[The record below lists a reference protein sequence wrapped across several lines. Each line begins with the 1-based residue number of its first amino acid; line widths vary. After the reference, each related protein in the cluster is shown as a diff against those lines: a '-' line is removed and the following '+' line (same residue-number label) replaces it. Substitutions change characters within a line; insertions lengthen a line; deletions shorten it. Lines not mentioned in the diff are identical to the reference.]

1 MNRAERRALGV
12 PKTVASNIEQAEKIR
27 TVNQF
32 SVAVASV
39 MWYCGY
45 SSENIKDLMH
55 KIWDRF
61 DSFKRNYATVE
72 DFRMVLRDEANI
84 DFLYCGVGGNYL

>member
-12 PKTVASNIEQAEKIR
+12 PKTVSANIEQAEKVR

-39 MWYCGY
+39 MWDSGY
-45 SSENIKDLMH
+45 DADDIKSLLA

-72 DFRMVLRDEANI
+72 DFRMVLRDEAGI
-84 DFLYCGVGGNYL
+84 EFQYCR

>member
-1 MNRAERRALGV
+1 MNRAERRARGIAKEV
-12 PKTVASNIEQAEKIR
+12 SAGIEEAEKIR
-27 TVNQF
+27 TVNQY

-39 MWYCGY
+39 LWDL
-45 SSENIKDLMH
+45 NKDPDEIRSTMA

-72 DFRMVLRDEANI
+72 DYRMILREEAGI
-84 DFLYCGVGGNYL
+84 DFLCCGVGGNRL

>member
-1 MNRAERRALGV
+1 MNRAERRARGITKEV
-12 PKTVASNIEQAEKIR
+12 SAGIEEAEKIR
-27 TVNQF
+27 TVNQY

-39 MWYCGY
+39 LWDQ
-45 SSENIKDLMH
+45 NKDPDEIRSTMA

-72 DFRMVLRDEANI
+72 VYRMFLRVEAGM
-84 DFLYCGVGGNYL
+84 DFLYCGVGGNRL